1 MEYIPNDNY
10 NNLSVFICTQMKDAD
25 LSIQK
30 KLAKVAISM
39 TKANGVKGR
48 KERVQLINNFE
59 TSADLLFYLKNSI
72 AFGRANYKPIIDRG
86 RNA

>member
-1 MEYIPNDNY
+1 MDYIHNDHY

-39 TKANGVKGR
+39 TKANGKKG
-48 KERVQLINNFE
+48 KNERVQLINNFKN
-59 TSADLLFYLKNSI
+59 SYDLLFYLKNSI
-72 AFGRANYKPIIDRG
+72 AFGRANYKPIIDG
-86 RNA
+86 GNNA